1 MALQITTQKVHA
13 ATVIS
18 VKGRLVLGEKT
29 HTLRDEV
36 RSQLAKGQKLLILNM
51 RDATHIDSAGLG
63 AMVAAYHSAHS
74 RGASLRICNLKP
86 IFKELLQVT
95 GLLDVFQ
102 VFDTESHALESK

>member
-1 MALQITTQKVHA
+1 MALQITTNNTYE
-13 ATVIS
+13 ATIIS

-29 HTLRDEV
+29 HALRDEV
-36 RSQLAKGQKLLILNM
+36 RSQVLKGQKKLVLNM
-51 RDATHIDSAGLG
+51 KEATHIDSAGLG

-74 RGASLRICNLKP
+74 RGASLRICHLKP

-102 VFDTESHALESK
+102 VFDSEADALQGN